1 MTSVPISLQEHK
13 RLTQHGAAE
22 GGASPHPIPA
32 PAAVPA
38 SPPEFLLDDIA
49 RAEWTRVLAAMPPAA
64 LAGMARWTLLAGY
77 CNAVAR
83 AVRAE
88 QALVADGQYYESRT
102 GQGIVVRRRHPALR
116 DAEQGWN
123 AARHLA
129 RQLGI
134 TGGAAVAQER
144 PGTRRSLFK

>member
-1 MTSVPISLQEHK
+1 MTSIPISLHQHK
-13 RLTQHGAAE
+13 RLTQHGAE
-22 GGASPHPIPA
+22 GAANAHPA
-32 PAAVPA
+32 PASPVISA

-49 RAEWTRVLAAMPPAA
+49 RAEWTRVLTAMQPAI

-88 QALVADGQYYESRT
+88 RALVADGQYYESRT
-102 GQGIVVRRRHPALR
+102 GQGVVIRRRHPALR

>member
-1 MTSVPISLQEHK
+1 MTSIPISLHQHK
-13 RLTQHGAAE
+13 RLPQHGAEVATSPVPVPLS
-22 GGASPHPIPA
+22 GAG
-32 PAAVPA
+32 PA

-49 RAEWTRVLAAMPPAA
+49 RAEWTRVITTLPPAGSA
-64 LAGMARWTLLAGY
+64 CMARWTLLAGY

-88 QALVADGQYYESRT
+88 QALATDGQYYET
-102 GQGIVVRRRHPALR
+102 KTEQGVLIRRRHPALR

-123 AARHLA
+123 SARHLA

-134 TGGAAVAQER
+134 TGGAAVAHER

>member
-1 MTSVPISLQEHK
+1 MTNIPISLHQHK
-13 RLTQHGAAE
+13 RLTQHGGE
-22 GGASPHPIPA
+22 GDASLHPVPSPPA
-32 PAAVPA
+32 VHP

-49 RAEWTRVLAAMPPAA
+49 RAEWTRVLAAMPPAV

-88 QALVADGQYYESRT
+88 QALLADGQYYESRT
-102 GQGIVVRRRHPALR
+102 GQGVMIRRRHPALR